1 MAQAAV
7 QQPRDQTL
15 PAVLTRQQVADFLQ
29 VRPRQVERLGVP
41 CLNLG
46 RKTKRYVREAVLAWL
61 EAQRRLHER
70 AA

>member
-1 MAQAAV
+1 VAQAAV

-29 VRPRQVERLGVP
+29 VQRRQVERLGVP

-46 RKTKRYVREAVLAWL
+46 RKTKRYVREDVLAWL
-61 EAQRRLHER
+61 EAQRRR
-70 AA
+70 SQAA

>member
-1 MAQAAV
+1 VAQAAG

-46 RKTKRYVREAVLAWL
+46 KKTKRYVREDVLAWL
-61 EAQRRLHER
+61 EAQRRLHKR